1 MVPIVRTGLVNR
13 MTTYLFSLKVLKILL
28 LVVAKGVNSVQVFHR
43 KFSYWLCMWISHFS
57 SVLIQQGWIRSTLS
71 DYRSSF
77 VCEIC
82 MLSTPL
88 ANNSREQSFGSQ
100 DYNDRNDQIL
110 IYLGIHNLYYV
121 SSYNTR
127 VFLLMKSIN
136 WLGNSADLSWSWLI
150 SAGITGVCDQ
160 PAGHLVADWSQM
172 FMDEIAHLDTLI
184 LQQDPMLVIMV
195 KAGFQKSKQK
205 HVSLL
210 PGLHSE
216 LAHPLLLYLLV
227 KQVTRPVGI
236 QSQGKQIPPLHHKSR
251 HKRYGDLEE
260 NNWGLFFSFLTIGLP

>member
-13 MTTYLFSLKVLKILL
+13 MTTYLFSLKVLKVLL

-43 KFSYWLCMWISHFS
+43 KFSSRVCMWISHFS

-110 IYLGIHNLYYV
+110 IYLGIHNLYTGAF
-121 SSYNTR
+121 SSIAGTSIWNEDPPSTHPSIHPSTQHTSH
-127 VFLLMKSIN
+127 LLTPSTVQEHC
-136 WLGNSADLSWSWLI
+136 WVLWSL
-150 SAGITGVCDQ
+150 
-160 PAGHLVADWSQM
+160 
-172 FMDEIAHLDTLI
+172 
-184 LQQDPMLVIMV
+184 
-195 KAGFQKSKQK
+195 
-205 HVSLL
+205 
-210 PGLHSE
+210 
-216 LAHPLLLYLLV
+216 
-227 KQVTRPVGI
+227 
-236 QSQGKQIPPLHHKSR
+236 
-251 HKRYGDLEE
+251 RYPD
-260 NNWGLFFSFLTIGLP
+260 S